1 MISHDLL
8 EIGKKARSRRK
19 MLGQSQ
25 AQAAQEIHAHRNEIS
40 RIENGKYSGSLATF
54 VRYLNLLGL
63 SLCTQ
68 VSQHPTLE
76 DLDSLF
82 NEDDD

>member
-8 EIGKKARSRRK
+8 EIGKTARSRRQL
-19 MLGQSQ
+19 LGQSQ
-25 AQAAQEIHAHRNEIS
+25 AEAAQNIQAHRNEIS
-40 RIENGKYSGSLATF
+40 RIENGKYSGNLATF

-68 VSQHPTLE
+68 VSQRPTLE

-82 NEDDD
+82 NEDDG